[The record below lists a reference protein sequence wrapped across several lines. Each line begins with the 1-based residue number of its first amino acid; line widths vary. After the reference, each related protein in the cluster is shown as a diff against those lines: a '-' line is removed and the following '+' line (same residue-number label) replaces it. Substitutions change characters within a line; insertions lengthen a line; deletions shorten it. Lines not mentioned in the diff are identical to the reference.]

1 MTVTDREYER
11 QWHLDKKVPIALIAT
26 LAAQTIAIVWW
37 AANLSTRVDALERQ
51 YLATVPRMESVIR
64 LETKVDGLTS
74 GLSER
79 RCCAGASRGLNCAR
93 ADDGRQRLGE
103 CTQAAIGSVSSVDIM
118 LRYPNK
124 AARWSSSFFAR
135 CPRTLSSI
143 IKEHSMQMP

>member
-74 GLSER
+74 GLSELK
-79 RCCAGASRGLNCAR
+79 A
-93 ADDGRQRLGE
+93 
-103 CTQAAIGSVSSVDIM
+103 M
-118 LRYPNK
+118 LRG
-124 AARWSSSFFAR
+124 RE
-135 CPRTLSSI
+135 PR
-143 IKEHSMQMP
+143 P